1 MTARRLSCFCTSAGE
16 EDEMVDM
23 KVQPVVFEVPDDDR
37 VTVRK
42 GIEIAGMVADLY
54 EPRDGVSSGA
64 VALVNGYPEEG
75 YQRILGCS
83 FRDMRHTVS
92 WARLFAASGFT
103 AIAYANREPAADAA
117 AVVRAMRDSFQRV
130 AVWATS
136 GSVPVGLSTVREADC
151 GVFLYGYTLDVAQ
164 AASEFHFTNPAL
176 SSDEMRWD
184 VPLFIARAGEDQC
197 PNLNASLDRF
207 VDEGLRRGLPLTLIN
222 HPSAPHAFDLFD
234 DSDLSRHVVQQ
245 AIAFLR
251 FHLR

>member
-1 MTARRLSCFCTSAGE
+1 
-16 EDEMVDM
+16 MVDM

-37 VTVRK
+37 VTVRT
-42 GIEIAGMVADLY
+42 GIEVAGMVADLY
-54 EPRDGVSSGA
+54 APRDGVSRGA
-64 VALVNGYPEEG
+64 VVLVNGYREEG

-83 FRDMRHTVS
+83 FCDMRHTVS

-117 AVVRAMRDSFQRV
+117 AVVRAMRDSFQHV

-136 GSVPVGLSTVREADC
+136 GSGPVGLSAVREADC
-151 GVFLYGYTLDVAQ
+151 GAFLYPYTLDVAQ

-176 SSDEMRWD
+176 SADEMRWD
-184 VPLFIARAGEDQC
+184 VPLFLARAGEDQC
-197 PNLNASLDRF
+197 PNLNAALDRF
-207 VDEGLRRGLPLTLIN
+207 VEEGLRRGLPLTLIN
-222 HPSAPHAFDLFD
+222 HPRAPHAFDLFD

-245 AIAFLR
+245 AIAFLQ